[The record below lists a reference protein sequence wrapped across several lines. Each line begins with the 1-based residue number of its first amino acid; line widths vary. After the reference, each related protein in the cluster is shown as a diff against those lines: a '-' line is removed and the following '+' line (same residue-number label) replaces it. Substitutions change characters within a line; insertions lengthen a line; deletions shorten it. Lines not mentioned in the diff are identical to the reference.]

1 MCICTDPLV
10 VLGLCV
16 KCCLFVS
23 VPSHH
28 RDHDQRPYFSSL
40 NRIVSYLFQMTS
52 SLQSNEDPVSERKKL
67 YISER
72 QIPALFE
79 VDIR

>member
-1 MCICTDPLV
+1 
-10 VLGLCV
+10 
-16 KCCLFVS
+16 
-23 VPSHH
+23 
-28 RDHDQRPYFSSL
+28 
-40 NRIVSYLFQMTS
+40 MTS

-79 VDIR
+79 VDIRANGVIQGRSCRSIFLLGSDDRPAELRTG